1 MKLTSPISSVKEPQA
16 LIWYFEMSVNE
27 ELKQFNVLRLKEIK
41 KGFNKIKLV
50 RGKNIFSSSL
60 KIEVAGRDAE

>member
-1 MKLTSPISSVKEPQA
+1 MKLTSPISSVKEPQP

-41 KGFNKIKLV
+41 KGFNKIKVV
-50 RGKNIFSSSL
+50 RGKNIFSPSL
-60 KIEVAGRDAE
+60 KIEVAGRSAE